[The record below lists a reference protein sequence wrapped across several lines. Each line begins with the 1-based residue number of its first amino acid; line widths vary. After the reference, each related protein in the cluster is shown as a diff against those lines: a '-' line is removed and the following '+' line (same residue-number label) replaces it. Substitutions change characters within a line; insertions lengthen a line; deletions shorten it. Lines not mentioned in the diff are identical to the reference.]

1 MGVPAVSSAVES
13 AHEAII
19 RMISPDRLI
28 AWRKCGGE
36 ARVRRDLRA
45 VWTHRLARV
54 WSLCGISVQCLPAR
68 LDFEQRTMAAIFCER
83 LSRGDASR
91 SIHWRRGPVSR
102 RLLAAQEQENFVK
115 NCGLAR
121 GQRDTLYLV
130 ALLD

>member
-28 AWRKCGGE
+28 PWRKCGGE

-54 WSLCGISVQCLPAR
+54 WSLCGVSIQCLPAR
-68 LDFEQRTMAAIFCER
+68 LDFEQCTMAAIFCER
-83 LSRGDASR
+83 ISGIDGSC
-91 SIHWRRGPVSR
+91 SIYCMMG
-102 RLLAAQEQENFVK
+102 
-115 NCGLAR
+115 CGKSGLFA
-121 GQRDTLYLV
+121 TCE
-130 ALLD
+130 